1 VLQKV
6 SKPNRQVERTKSW
19 IFDAL
24 MLLMDEKPYNKITVS
39 DIADKAGVARPTFYR
54 NFNDKDDVIFNYL
67 MNMLNLGLLNPEK
80 TNETNTIVLMF
91 DHKYM
96 IKHQK
101 NIKKILLSADI
112 ESRIFRELQKFPMSL
127 IKHYKEKLSKED
139 YLVCRY
145 KICYQI
151 TGSLRVL
158 FDWFINN
165 MPTSAENINSLLKD
179 MNSPKPGQHEAIPN
193 IVVRLKNV

>member
-1 VLQKV
+1 
-6 SKPNRQVERTKSW
+6 
-19 IFDAL
+19 
-24 MLLMDEKPYNKITVS
+24 
-39 DIADKAGVARPTFYR
+39 
-54 NFNDKDDVIFNYL
+54 
-67 MNMLNLGLLNPEK
+67 
-80 TNETNTIVLMF
+80 MF

-112 ESRIFRELQKFPMSL
+112 EGRIFRELQKFPMSL

-139 YLVCRY
+139 YLLCRY

-165 MPTSAENINSLLKD
+165 MPTPTENINSLLND

-193 IVVRLKNV
+193 IVVRLKNA